1 MNATLVDSNII
12 LDVIKEDHVWGLW
25 SFRQIVASAN
35 MGAVFVN
42 QVIYA
47 EVAAG
52 FEMQHDLASFLKN
65 IEIEFVDLPWDAAFL
80 AGHRHSHYRRNG
92 GSRERTLPDF
102 MIGAHALVKKF
113 RLITRDVQ
121 PYRSYF
127 PTLELIAP
135 DTHP

>member
-12 LDVIKEDHVWGLW
+12 LDVIKEDDVWGLW

-35 MGAVFVN
+35 LGALYVN
-42 QVIYA
+42 QLIFA
-47 EVAAG
+47 EVAAAFDKQYELAG
-52 FEMQHDLASFLKN
+52 FLRSN
-65 IEIEFVDLPWDAAFL
+65 EIELIDLPWEAAFL
-80 AGHRHSHYRRNG
+80 AGHTHVHYRRNG

-102 MIGAHALVKKF
+102 MIGAHAQVKSF
-113 RLITRDVQ
+113 RLVSRDVQ

-127 PTLELIAP
+127 SDLELIAP